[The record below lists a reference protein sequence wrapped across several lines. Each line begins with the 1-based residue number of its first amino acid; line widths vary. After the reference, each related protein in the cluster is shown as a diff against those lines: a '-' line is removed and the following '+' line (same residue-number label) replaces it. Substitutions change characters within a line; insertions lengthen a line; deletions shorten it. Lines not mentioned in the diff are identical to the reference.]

1 MGRAGRLKKFRKQ
14 RIRAVWRITKIIR
27 AVKKKDDD
35 RDEEG
40 AFAVQVKQTTTPQ
53 ALDYCCRISPTSK
66 PRILRTWTPIFHRES
81 GYPKGDES
89 ALAGVLLGRKMPE
102 ALDPAALNCPKP

>member
-35 RDEEG
+35 RDEEEH
-40 AFAVQVKQTTTPQ
+40 
-53 ALDYCCRISPTSK
+53 
-66 PRILRTWTPIFHRES
+66 LR
-81 GYPKGDES
+81 YK
-89 ALAGVLLGRKMPE
+89 
-102 ALDPAALNCPKP
+102 